1 MFAPEVAVPLLLSL
15 RVAGLAVLFVFLA
28 GVPVARL
35 MAGRDFPGKDAVEAL
50 LTLPLVL
57 PPTVVG
63 FGLLFLFGK
72 HGPLGRLLEN
82 LWGVS
87 VIFNW
92 WGAVVAST
100 VVAFPLLYQAVR
112 ASFQAIDRNIENAA
126 RTLGA
131 SEWRVFQTISLP
143 LAWPGLVAGIVMA
156 FARALGEFGATLM
169 VAGNIPGRTQTAPL
183 AIYAAT
189 ESGDNRTALVLVVL
203 MTLLSFIVIFWVNRW
218 SKHRLKRWTLDDEM
232 FNSTARP
239 GCLTCSNQPRKRGQG
254 STP

>member
-1 MFAPEVAVPLLLSL
+1 MLDEKILIPALLSL
-15 RVAGLAVLFVFLA
+15 RVAVLAVVLAFIA

-35 MAGRDFPGKDAVEAL
+35 MAGRDFPGKEVVEAV

-72 HGPLGRLLEN
+72 HGPLGLLLEK

-87 VIFNW
+87 VVFNW

-100 VVAFPLLYQAVR
+100 VVAFPLLYQTVR
-112 ASFQAIDRNIENAA
+112 ASFQSVDRNLENAA

-131 SEWRVFQTISLP
+131 GEWRVFWTISLP
-143 LAWPGLVAGIVMA
+143 LAWPGLVAGTVMA

-169 VAGNIPGRTQTAPL
+169 IAGNIPGRTQTVPL

-189 ESGDNRTALVLVVL
+189 ESGENRIALVLVGI
-203 MTLLSFIVIFWVNRW
+203 MTLLSFVFILGVNLW
-218 SKHRLKRWTLDDEM
+218 SRHRLKRWTIKEKL
-232 FNSTARP
+232 
-239 GCLTCSNQPRKRGQG
+239 PR
-254 STP
+254 S

>member
-1 MFAPEVAVPLLLSL
+1 MLDPEVMIPVLLSL
-15 RVAGLAVLFVFLA
+15 RVAGLAVMFVFLT

-63 FGLLFLFGK
+63 FGLLLLFGK

-82 LWGVS
+82 VWGIS

-92 WGAVVAST
+92 WGAVIAST
-100 VVAFPLLYQAVR
+100 VVAFPLLYQTVR
-112 ASFQAIDRNIENAA
+112 ASFQAVDRNIENAA

-131 SEWRVFQTISLP
+131 GEWRVFRTISLP
-143 LAWPGLVAGIVMA
+143 LAWPGLVAGIVMS

-189 ESGDNRTALVLVVL
+189 ESGNNRAALVLVAL
-203 MTLLSFIVIFWVNRW
+203 MTLLSFMVIFWVNRW
-218 SKHRLKRWTLDDEM
+218 SKHRLKRWAVDDEM
-232 FNSTARP
+232 FNRW
-239 GCLTCSNQPRKRGQG
+239 
-254 STP
+254 